1 MSLKARSL
9 KGAFFNL
16 SANGV
21 GQLMNFVVY
30 AIMARILGVE
40 EFGLVAICLMVV
52 EFCNLFVTVGVSQ
65 NLIQR
70 DKWDN
75 DFASLS
81 FWFLMAVSA
90 GIAVLMFAVAV
101 PIAWYTYSE
110 LAAQLI
116 AALAIIPI
124 ANGLRLVHKAKME
137 RDFLNKRLAAYD
149 TAGVFAGG
157 IVSVVTAL
165 TGHGAWAIIYGKI
178 VQAFVSTAMTWHGST
193 FRPHK
198 VKDKTHLPEIIHFAK
213 PLIAMSFMNFFSQRT
228 SNIVIAAFL
237 GAATFAYTSVARQ
250 GFSVLNNLTFQPL
263 NRIALAGLARVED
276 SKLAA
281 TFGRVVSMTAL
292 FVTPV
297 YFGVG
302 AIAHPFIDLV
312 FGDKWV
318 DSAYLLSILALQTP
332 CNVMAYYLP
341 NLLIARGLPGAAFK
355 LNLIN
360 LTFNFLLPL
369 AAVPWG
375 LYAVISALVVAN
387 YITLVLKFWL
397 VSRSLDMNIGQ
408 AFRETWMFT
417 LTGLVM
423 FAVVLYLERYHVLG
437 LDNVF
442 LELPA
447 LVAIGAAIYGGGLLV
462 FFRKKT
468 LKVVKEFKSG
478 KKKKA
483 VKASVPS
490 DISES

>member
-1 MSLKARSL
+1 MSLKAKSL

-16 SANGV
+16 SANGA
-21 GQLMNFVVY
+21 GQLVNFVVY

-40 EFGLVAICLMVV
+40 EFGLVAICLMVTD
-52 EFCNLFVTVGVSQ
+52 FCNLFVTVGVSQ

-70 DKWDN
+70 KEWDN
-75 DFASLS
+75 NFASLS
-81 FWFLMAVSA
+81 FWFLMGVSLV
-90 GIAVLMFAVAV
+90 IAILMFAVAV
-101 PIAWYTYSE
+101 PVAWYTYSE

-116 AALAIIPI
+116 AALAIIPL

-137 RDFLNKRLAAYD
+137 RDFANKRLAAYD
-149 TAGVFAGG
+149 TAGVLVGG
-157 IVSVVTAL
+157 VVSVATAL
-165 TGHGAWAIIYGKI
+165 TGFGAWAIIFGKV
-178 VQAFVSTAMTWHGST
+178 VQAFVSTALTWHGSD
-193 FRPHK
+193 FRPGK
-198 VKDKTHLPEIIHFAK
+198 VEDKSHLPEIIHFAK

-237 GAATFAYTSVARQ
+237 GAATFAYTSVASQ

-276 SKLAA
+276 DKLPA
-281 TFGRVVSMTAL
+281 TFARVVSMTAI

-302 AIAHPFIDLV
+302 AIAHPFIDVV
-312 FGDKWV
+312 FGDKWT

-341 NLLIARGLPGAAFK
+341 NLLIARGLPAQAFK

-360 LTFNFLLPL
+360 LTFNFLFPL

-375 LYAVISALVVAN
+375 LYAVITALVIAN
-387 YITLVLKFWL
+387 FVTLVLKFML
-397 VSRSLDMNIGQ
+397 VKKSLNITLTD

-417 LTGLVM
+417 LTGTVM
-423 FAVVLYLERYHVLG
+423 FCVVLYVERNHLLG

-447 LVAIGAAIYGGGLLV
+447 LVGLGALIYCGSLLL

-468 LKVVKEFKSG
+468 LAIAKEFKSG
-478 KKKKA
+478 KKKKK
-483 VKASVPS
+483 V
-490 DISES
+490 